1 MKKLLFTMMITL
13 LCISLIGCGTKDDT
27 SSSKILSNAEFN
39 EDDYYELVQPNNTLG
54 FQLLSTAPKDN
65 EGNLF
70 ISPTSLLMALAMV
83 YNGAD
88 GKTKEEMAK
97 ILGQQTDQVNKAN
110 ASLINRLLQTS
121 DNVELAIANS
131 IWLNENYQFQD
142 DFKINVQDYFNAEI
156 NEINVT
162 DNESVTKINN
172 WVKKETNGK
181 INKIVQDPLDPDL
194 VSILLNAIYFK
205 GDWKYEFDKNQ
216 TSEDTFYGQTK
227 SASFM
232 KLEEELSY
240 LENNLFQAVSLPY
253 GDGTLS
259 MKVFLPKKNVSL
271 KEVEDEL
278 TQENWQK
285 WSSQFTKKEGT
296 LLLPKFK
303 LEYEIELNDALKMLG
318 MPTAFEKDAD
328 FSNMIQE
335 SVPLW
340 ISKVKQKTYIDV
352 NEKGTEAVAATSI
365 EVVTESA
372 IISDSF
378 YMNVNHPFIFSI
390 VDDETGMILFLGSIS
405 SPKIK

>member
-181 INKIVQDPLDPDL
+181 INEIVQDPLDPDL

-352 NEKGTEAVAATSI
+352 NEKGTEAAAATSI

-405 SPKIK
+405 SPKN

>member
-162 DNESVTKINN
+162 DNESVTNINN

-181 INKIVQDPLDPDL
+181 INEIVQDPLDPDL

-352 NEKGTEAVAATSI
+352 NEKGTEAAAATSI

-405 SPKIK
+405 SPKN

>member
-352 NEKGTEAVAATSI
+352 NEKGTEAAAATSI

-405 SPKIK
+405 SPKN

>member
-1 MKKLLFTMMITL
+1 MKKLLFTMMITF
-13 LCISLIGCGTKDDT
+13 LCTSLIGCGTKNDT
-27 SSSKILSNAEFN
+27 SSSKILSSAEFN

-54 FQLLSTAPKDN
+54 FQLLSTAPKNN

-70 ISPTSLLMALAMV
+70 ISPTSLLMALSMV
-83 YNGAD
+83 YNGAE

-97 ILGQQTDQVNKAN
+97 ILELHTDQVNKAN
-110 ASLINRLLQTS
+110 ASLLNRLIQNS
-121 DNVELAIANS
+121 NHVELAIANS
-131 IWLNENYQFQD
+131 IWLNENYHFKD
-142 DFKINVQDYFNAEI
+142 DFKNNVHDYFNAEI

-162 DNESVTKINN
+162 DNESVKEINN
-172 WVKKETNGK
+172 WVRKATNEK
-181 INKIVQDPLDPDL
+181 INEIIQSPLDPDL
-194 VSILLNAIYFK
+194 VSLLLNAIYFK

-216 TSEDTFYGQTK
+216 TREDTFYGQTK

-240 LENNLFQAVSLPY
+240 FENDLFQAVSLPY
-253 GDGTLS
+253 GDETLS
-259 MKVFLPKKNVSL
+259 MKVFLPKENSSI

-278 TQENWQK
+278 TYENWQK
-285 WSSQFTKKEGT
+285 WSSQFTKREGT

-335 SVPLW
+335 NVPLW

-352 NEKGTEAVAATSI
+352 NEKGTEAAAVTSI
-365 EVVTESA
+365 EMVTESA

-378 YMNVNHPFIFSI
+378 YMNVNRPFIFSI

-405 SPKIK
+405 SPKN